1 MLQVWNDYLSMAKRL
16 GMDIHDSIIYRTRDL
31 QLRHKEAV
39 LKIEEMKRGIRRREL
54 EEKYVGF
61 QKHLIDLKKNMSS
74 VTVNIRLLRQRV
86 SMTSYM
92 KVIRFITV

>member
-1 MLQVWNDYLSMAKRL
+1 MERLSFYGKKL

-61 QKHLIDLKKNMSS
+61 QKHLIDLKENMSS

-86 SMTSYM
+86 SMTFYM

>member
-1 MLQVWNDYLSMAKRL
+1 
-16 GMDIHDSIIYRTRDL
+16 
-31 QLRHKEAV
+31 
-39 LKIEEMKRGIRRREL
+39 MKRGIRRREL

-61 QKHLIDLKKNMSS
+61 QKHLIDLKENMSS

-86 SMTSYM
+86 SMTSCM